1 MNNDLIDEKL
11 KLVWKV
17 GNLTLLLGYIIGS
30 EQIQSNEGNGRKVGK
45 AKNSYSLIPSSP
57 PLLYMSVDS

>member
-30 EQIQSNEGNGRKVGK
+30 EQIQSNEGNGRGEKQEK
-45 AKNSYSLIPSSP
+45 QRILIP
-57 PLLYMSVDS
+57 